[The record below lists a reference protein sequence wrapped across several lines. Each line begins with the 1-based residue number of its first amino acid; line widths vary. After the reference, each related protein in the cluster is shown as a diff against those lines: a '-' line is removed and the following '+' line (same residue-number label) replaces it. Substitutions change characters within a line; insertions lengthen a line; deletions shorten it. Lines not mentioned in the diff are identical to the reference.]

1 MPSSEGFCRRE
12 RNPACVGFWSRSR
25 IDSWCAALQRIGKQI
40 QHGQLVW
47 RRRPL
52 PLRPVGVADL
62 RPEPT
67 FGERFLD
74 DGSSDGLPVAERIII
89 LLALGWSPVW
99 RQDVRLSEWGGCCF
113 AGVVPDVQ
121 LLSVLDRRP
130 VRR

>member
-52 PLRPVGVADL
+52 PLRHVGVEDL

-74 DGSSDGLPVAERIII
+74 DGSSDGLPVAERTISWKPFRVNGGIFAMSFPMSQPSYSASLTSPARI
-89 LLALGWSPVW
+89 FLA
-99 RQDVRLSEWGGCCF
+99 
-113 AGVVPDVQ
+113 
-121 LLSVLDRRP
+121 
-130 VRR
+130 